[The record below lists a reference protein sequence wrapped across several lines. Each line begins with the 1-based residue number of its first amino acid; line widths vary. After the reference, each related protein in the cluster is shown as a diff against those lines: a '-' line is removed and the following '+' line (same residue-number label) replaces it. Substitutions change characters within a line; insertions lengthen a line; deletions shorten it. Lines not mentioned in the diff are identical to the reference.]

1 MSWRTKASWSDE
13 LYPASF
19 RGVPF
24 EVDADD
30 GSFGR
35 RGQLFEFPKRDKPAV
50 EDMGRAART
59 MSLTA
64 YVIGKDWMSKRD
76 KLVKAIEQFGPG
88 KLVHPFYGTMTV
100 SIIESAKV
108 SHSSSEGRM
117 CRISFSF
124 VETGE
129 FEFPTVGRATRNKL
143 FNSNSALADYL
154 NNLFSGFSI
163 SGLPDFAQ
171 SGILADVSGY
181 MDTIDEAFTMLDSGV
196 SAASRL
202 LKGDLSVIFSGSN
215 MTFVTR
221 LQSMWR
227 SANRLSSDSKS
238 LLKLIKGLSSVSLG
252 YTSSKSVGRSSNK
265 NKKYTTSG
273 LFPRGVW
280 KTSSESTRK
289 QVQKSNQISQV
300 IRISALSTAAYV
312 VTLLPSQPQKSQTT
326 KSSITK
332 PQKIS
337 TVAVSD
343 TDTTTTTVYPSYAE
357 LKELRVTLNTALDKE
372 LSRIT
377 DDGLFLALQ
386 QVRTDINMDIADRLA
401 TATKTINRTPADVF
415 PAVVLAYQ
423 WFGDASR
430 ADEITQ
436 RNDIAHPGFVPATAL
451 IVAQE

>member
-100 SIIESAKV
+100 SIIEPAKV

-154 NNLFSGFSI
+154 NNLFSGFSM

-181 MDTIDEAFTMLDSGV
+181 MDTIDEAFTMLDSGI

-202 LKGDLSVIFSGSN
+202 LKGDLSVIFSGSS

-227 SANRLSSDSKS
+227 SATRLSGDSKS
-238 LLKLIKGLSSVSLG
+238 LLKLIKGLTGVTLG
-252 YTSSKSVGRSSNK
+252 HDLS
-265 NKKYTTSG
+265 
-273 LFPRGVW
+273 PRGVW
-280 KTSSESTRK
+280 KTSSISTQHR
-289 QVQKSNQISQV
+289 VAKSNQIAQAV
-300 IRISALSTAAYV
+300 RVSALSTTAYA
-312 VTLLPSQPQKSQTT
+312 VTLLTSQSAKSQT
-326 KSSITK
+326 
-332 PQKIS
+332 
-337 TVAVSD
+337 VASVPAVAD
-343 TDTTTTTVYPSYAE
+343 TDTTSTTVYPSYTE
-357 LKELRVTLNTALDKE
+357 LKDLRATLNAALDKE

-401 TATKTINRTPADVF
+401 TATKTITRTPSAVL

-423 WFGDASR
+423 WFGDATR
-430 ADEITQ
+430 ADEIIQ

-451 IVAQE
+451 TVAQE